1 MRRLYFL
8 APDAGVGKRVV
19 DECLLAHVEWKHI
32 HVVAKRGTPLEALP
46 EASFWQKSDII
57 PAMLRAV
64 PMGGGAGIL
73 CGLVAFVLEPHLV
86 VAGGA
91 VLLASSLAGV
101 GLGTF
106 LGGMVGLNIGSTR
119 LKEFEAAIERGEL
132 LVIVDVPRDRV
143 EEVTARIR
151 EVHVGVD
158 VEGAEPTV
166 PAFP

>member
-1 MRRLYFL
+1 MRRLYFMVPEV
-8 APDAGVGKRVV
+8 ATGKKVV
-19 DECLLAHVEWKHI
+19 DELLLAHIEWKHI
-32 HVVAKRGTPLEALP
+32 HVLAKRGTPLEDLP

-64 PMGGGAGIL
+64 PMGGGTGIL
-73 CGLVAFVLEPHLV
+73 CGLAALALEPHLV

-101 GLGTF
+101 GVGVW
-106 LGGMVGLNIGSTR
+106 LGGMVGLNVGNTR
-119 LKEFEAAIERGEL
+119 LTGFQEAIERGEL

-143 EEVTARIR
+143 EEITARIKR
-151 EVHVGVD
+151 THPEAHP
-158 VEGAEPTV
+158 EGTEPRV